1 MAEIK
6 EILKSWVA
14 IDEENRK
21 LKQQIKDNDARRVE
35 LTEHILKFMRDN
47 SIDNFD
53 LSETGNLTRHMRT
66 SKPPIKRNVIKTNLL
81 IQFADQPERIA
92 EVLRK
97 IEGIPEGS
105 DDMTLGGTQREVLVR
120 RVPKKRS

>member
-120 RVPKKRS
+120 RIPKKRS

>member
-120 RVPKKRS
+120 RVPKRRV

>member
-47 SIDNFD
+47 NIDNFD

>member
-1 MAEIK
+1 
-6 EILKSWVA
+6 LKSWVA

-47 SIDNFD
+47 NIDNFD

-120 RVPKKRS
+120 RVPKRCT

>member
-14 IDEENRK
+14 IDEEYRK

-120 RVPKKRS
+120 RIPRKRN

>member
-120 RVPKKRS
+120 RIPRKRN